1 MRHRAT
7 AIKSLFSFE
16 QSTPIFKSKE
26 QILVSEKWLLQPSV
40 FTINMDIAN
49 LVKGAEDII
58 SMSFVK
64 IAHAWL
70 LNVDR
75 DIPKYVGILKILVDA
90 SFFHAHLSINQEILK
105 LLMDKLPWEKIIRLL
120 KRK

>member
-49 LVKGAEDII
+49 LVNGAEDII
-58 SMSFVK
+58 SMRFVK
-64 IAHAWL
+64 IAHA
-70 LNVDR
+70 
-75 DIPKYVGILKILVDA
+75 
-90 SFFHAHLSINQEILK
+90 
-105 LLMDKLPWEKIIRLL
+105 
-120 KRK
+120 